1 MNLHHATI
9 GVASVVFL
17 GTGMFGVSPAH
28 AGPGLAVKTLP
39 PGSSCNTGQE
49 EPANAVSS
57 TTGKN
62 MTCQAG
68 KWREVGAS
76 ATPKPTP
83 RSTTIYDPTRTP
95 RSTPAGSTPTAS
107 GKKATATFLCKDTT
121 AESGNIKFTNPT
133 DKTIEIHRPGV
144 LSTSGNTIVIFPGQA
159 YTLRDLTSDHS
170 TFEWT
175 AKIQGIGTVVGG
187 GSLRLTCGDTGGGT
201 GTGNP
206 GTPSGA
212 SNTSRGLASTGA

>member
-9 GVASVVFL
+9 GVASVAFL

-57 TTGKN
+57 TTRKK

-76 ATPKPTP
+76 ATPKPT
-83 RSTTIYDPTRTP
+83 RSTTIYDPKRT
-95 RSTPAGSTPTAS
+95 AESTPTAS
-107 GKKATATFLCKDTT
+107 GKKVTATFLCKDTA
-121 AESGNIKFTNPT
+121 AESGNIKLPNPT
-133 DKTIEIHRPGV
+133 GKTVEIHRQGV
-144 LSTSGNTIVIFPGQA
+144 VSTSGNTIVIPPGQS
-159 YTLRDLTSDHS
+159 YTLRDLPSNHS

-175 AKIQGIGTVVGG
+175 AKIQGTETVVGG

-206 GTPSGA
+206 GTPGTPGGA
-212 SNTSRGLASTGA
+212 SNPSRGLASTGA